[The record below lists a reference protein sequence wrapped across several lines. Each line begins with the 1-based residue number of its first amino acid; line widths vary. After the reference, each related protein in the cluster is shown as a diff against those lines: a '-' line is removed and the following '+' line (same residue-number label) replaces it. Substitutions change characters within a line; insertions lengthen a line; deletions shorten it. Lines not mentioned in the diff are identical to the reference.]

1 VLSTDRL
8 IAPLRALRLKLP
20 LPLQDVRLRMRVVY
34 VVILALGVVFSV
46 LVLAYSDQIL
56 NASRRLVRA
65 DLPALSQ
72 IAAIKLEVV
81 RQEAALYDYYATGDR
96 ERFRREHDAREQ
108 TIRSLLRLLAQTPA
122 GQARTQGLQASYARL
137 DALTD
142 DLDAVLAQTPVDW
155 PRAHKGL
162 LRVGSLVR
170 DFNAELDVLADLVQ
184 AQVMQSADL
193 TESTVLRMG
202 RLAILFSMGVFL
214 IAVLVGYYIKA
225 YFQESVERRRLAVF
239 AERNPNAV
247 MRLSL
252 AGEIVYANPAAHE
265 LARRMGAETPRVLLP
280 ADLAVRLRELK
291 GSPQRYEVWRYERE
305 GRTIECG
312 VHFLPDLASFHA
324 YVADV
329 TERRLAEEKLA
340 YHAYHHPLTG
350 LPNRRMFQEVVEQT
364 LVMPEHGGLRAGVFL
379 LGLDRFKVVIDT
391 LGHDIGDQLL
401 KGVATRWKSV
411 LGREAGRGATLYHFG
426 GDLFAVLAPGL
437 TGEQGPVLTAEKLL
451 GALSRPLYVAGRE
464 FFVSASIGVAVF
476 PEDGDDAI
484 TLLRK
489 ADAALN
495 RVKRHGGRGFQL
507 YKPEMNALAERWM
520 ALENYLRHAIE
531 YGELRLHYQPQI
543 DLRTGR
549 VTGLEALLRWAH
561 PQRGLLGPGEFI
573 SLAEESGMISQIGE
587 WALREACTDAR
598 RWRERGLL
606 NAPVAVNVSGRQFRA
621 DLPAL
626 VRSVLDETGLPA
638 EALEIEIT
646 ESIAMQDVE
655 GTVAMLDR
663 LKAMGVRIAID
674 DFGTGF
680 SSLAYLKRFPLDKLK
695 LDQSFMRHLTTDETD
710 AAIARTVATL
720 GHALRLRVL
729 AEGVETG
736 EQRTR
741 LLSLEYD
748 EAQGALY
755 GLPMSTEQIEAWISR
770 GKRLAL
776 S

>member
-1 VLSTDRL
+1 MPRTDG
-8 IAPLRALRLKLP
+8 LRALLAALRFQLP
-20 LPLQDVRLRMRVVY
+20 LPLQDVRLRMRAAY
-34 VVILALGVVFSV
+34 AAILALGVLFSV
-46 LVLAYSDQIL
+46 LVLSHSEDVL
-56 NASRRLVRA
+56 NASRRLVRT

-96 ERFRREHDAREQ
+96 ERFRSEHDARERQ
-108 TIRSLLRLLAQTPA
+108 ILALLRLLGQTAA
-122 GQARTQGLQASYARL
+122 GQLRASGLEASYARI

-142 DLDAVLAQTPVDW
+142 ELDAVLARTPVDW
-155 PRAHKGL
+155 PAAHKNL
-162 LRVGSLVR
+162 LQVGDLVR
-170 DFNAELDVLADLVQ
+170 DLNAELDVLAELVQ
-184 AQVMQSADL
+184 AQVMDSAAL
-193 TESTVLRMG
+193 TDSTVLRMS

-214 IAVLVGYYIKA
+214 IAVLVGYYIRA

-239 AERNPNAV
+239 AERNPNPV
-247 MRLSL
+247 MRLSIS
-252 AGEIVYANPAAHE
+252 GEIVYANPAARE
-265 LARRMGAETPRVLLP
+265 LARRMGADSPRVLLP
-280 ADLAVRLRELK
+280 ADLPSRLRALRD
-291 GSPQRYEVWRYERE
+291 SPQRYEVWRYERE

-329 TERRLAEEKLA
+329 TERRLAEEQLA

-364 LVMPEHGGLRAGVFL
+364 LVAPEHGGLRAAVLL
-379 LGLDRFKVVIDT
+379 LGLDRFKVVVDT
-391 LGHDIGDQLL
+391 LGHEIGDQLL
-401 KGVATRWKSV
+401 KAVATRWKGV

-437 TGEQGPVLTAEKLL
+437 ASEQAPVLVAEKLL
-451 GALSRPLYVAGRE
+451 GALARPLYVAGRE
-464 FFVSASIGVAVF
+464 FFVNASVGVAVF
-476 PEDGDDAI
+476 PVDGEDAI

-489 ADAALN
+489 ADAAMH

-507 YKPEMNALAERWM
+507 YKPEMNTAAEQWM

-543 DLRTGR
+543 DLRNGR

-573 SLAEESGMISQIGE
+573 GLAEESGMIAQIGE
-587 WALREACTDAR
+587 WALREACADAR

-626 VRSVLDETGLPA
+626 VASVLAETGCTP
-638 EALEIEIT
+638 EGIEIEIT

-655 GTVAMLDR
+655 ATVAMLDR
-663 LKAMGVRIAID
+663 LKTMGVRIAID

-720 GHALRLRVL
+720 GHALGLRVL
-729 AEGVETG
+729 AEGVETP

-741 LLSLEYD
+741 LLSLDYD

-755 GLPMSTEQIEAWISR
+755 GLPMSADEIEGWLGR
-770 GKRLAL
+770 GRRAA
-776 S
+776 SS